1 MMAIAST
8 NHPEPPG
15 ATTPRLGSLPELEAL
30 NLSEAMAVNKCVGK
44 WSPVLVA
51 QKRWVEFLLG
61 FCAKLHSTQKVAS

>member
-51 QKRWVEFLLG
+51 QKR
-61 FCAKLHSTQKVAS
+61 

>member
-30 NLSEAMAVNKCVGK
+30 NLSEAMAVNKSGGMVGE
-44 WSPVLVA
+44 WGCC
-51 QKRWVEFLLG
+51 WV
-61 FCAKLHSTQKVAS
+61 FCAKLHSSQKVAS